1 MSLSAFAFDPLIS
14 SAQPASTDKITECS
28 CPGWAANGGGVT
40 EGPPV
45 PPPRGPI
52 SGAVLA
58 AIRQLPGSLGPM
70 PSVTGVDALN
80 DDDLQLALYLCYELH
95 YRGLAGVDADW
106 EWDPALLGF
115 RAELERAFL
124 DRLHDETGPK
134 DRDSLSDIGGALVE
148 LIAQA
153 PGPSLSSCLFES
165 GTLDQLR
172 EFCIH
177 RSAYQLK
184 EADPH
189 TFAVPRLS
197 GDAKAAMVEIQRDE
211 YGSGRG
217 ADMHSTLFAATMAS
231 LGLDPTY
238 GHYLDRLPG
247 ETLATVNLVSMFGL
261 HRRWRAALV
270 GHLAVFEMTS
280 VEPMG
285 RYSRTLARMGIG
297 PEGRRFYDVHVAADA
312 RHGVIALDRI
322 VAGIVETEPH
332 LGPDLLFGAAAVLM
346 VESHFANRL
355 LDAWSKGHSSLI
367 PSGMDL
373 TGRAP
378 HQRRMSDTA
387 YGTASAPRA
396 WRPSAGTNGSQA

>member
-1 MSLSAFAFDPLIS
+1 MILSASALDSLRS
-14 SAQPASTDKITECS
+14 SAEPASTDKTTAG
-28 CPGWAANGGGVT
+28 PYLGRAASGRGIA

-52 SGAVLA
+52 SEAVLS
-58 AIRQLPGSLGPM
+58 AIRQSPGSLGST

-80 DDDLQLALYLCYELH
+80 DNDLQLALYLCYELH
-95 YRGLAGVDADW
+95 YRGLAGADADW

-115 RAELERAFL
+115 RADLERVFL
-124 DRLHDETGPK
+124 DRLHDEIGPT
-134 DRDSLSDIGGALVE
+134 DRDTLSDIGGSLVE

-153 PGPSLSSCLFES
+153 PGPSLSTFLFES
-165 GTLDQLR
+165 GTLGQLR

-189 TFAVPRLS
+189 TFAIPRLW
-197 GDAKAAMVEIQRDE
+197 GDAKAAMVEIQQDE
-211 YGSGRG
+211 YGSGRV
-217 ADMHSTLFAATMAS
+217 ADMHSTLYAATMTA

-238 GHYLDRLPG
+238 GEYLARLPG

-312 RHGVIALDRI
+312 RHGVIALDRM
-322 VAGIVETEPH
+322 VAGIIETEPH
-332 LGPDLLFGAAAVLM
+332 LGPDLLFGAAAVLI
-346 VESHFANRL
+346 VESHFANHL
-355 LDAWSKGHSSLI
+355 LDAWSKGRSSLI

-373 TGRAP
+373 IGRPP
-378 HQRRMSDTA
+378 HQRRMSDAA
-387 YGTASAPRA
+387 YETVSAPRA
-396 WRPSAGTNGSQA
+396 LRTSAGTNGSQA